1 MKDFVRDANSER
13 IKNVLDN
20 RIGVISAMALLSLHL
35 SINMFTPKH
44 EEDCASFLTL
54 IKLILVALAVIVLG
68 ATQLKPKKNEH

>member
-1 MKDFVRDANSER
+1 MKDFARDANSER

-35 SINMFTPKH
+35 SINMLTPKH
-44 EEDCASFLTL
+44 EEDCASFSTL